1 MRGSDQLKWGVAM
14 DKPKLSLPKAKK
26 LSSPPTPSVPADK
39 PYAVDLHSL
48 VAEELV
54 RAANN
59 KAVALDAV
67 MKRITGDD
75 DLLRRFAI
83 PMLQKKCI
91 KHIKSVL
98 RTMDFQR
105 AVAKAVEARSE
116 DEDEWI
122 FERVKK

>member
-1 MRGSDQLKWGVAM
+1 MTTLRP
-14 DKPKLSLPKAKK
+14 DKPKLSLPKTKK
-26 LSSPPTPSVPADK
+26 SSTVPPIPNDK
-39 PYAVDLHSL
+39 PIALDLHSL

-59 KAVALDAV
+59 KAVALAAV

-98 RTMDFQR
+98 RSMEFQR
-105 AVAKAVEARSE
+105 AVAKAVEARREDRE
-116 DEDEWI
+116 DEDQWI

>member
-1 MRGSDQLKWGVAM
+1 M
-14 DKPKLSLPKAKK
+14 DKPKLGLPKIKK
-26 LSSPPTPSVPADK
+26 SSPAPPIPNEK
-39 PYAVDLHSL
+39 PVAVDLHSL

-54 RAANN
+54 RTANN
-59 KAVALDAV
+59 KAAALDAV

-91 KHIKSVL
+91 KHIKTVL
-98 RTMDFQR
+98 RTMEFQR
-105 AVAKAVEARSE
+105 AVAKAVEAQRKDRE
-116 DEDEWI
+116 DEDQWI

>member
-1 MRGSDQLKWGVAM
+1 M
-14 DKPKLSLPKAKK
+14 DKPKLSLPKIKK
-26 LSSPPTPSVPADK
+26 SPTAPPIPNDK
-39 PYAVDLHSL
+39 PFEVDLHSL

-83 PMLQKKCI
+83 PMLQRRCI

-105 AVAKAVEARSE
+105 AVAKAVEARME
-116 DEDEWI
+116 DEDQWI
-122 FERVKK
+122 FERTKK

>member
-1 MRGSDQLKWGVAM
+1 M
-14 DKPKLSLPKAKK
+14 DKPKLSLPKIKK
-26 LSSPPTPSVPADK
+26 SSTAPPIPNPK
-39 PYAVDLHSL
+39 PVAVDLHSL

-83 PMLQKKCI
+83 PMLQSKCI
-91 KHIKSVL
+91 KHMKSVL
-98 RTMDFQR
+98 RTMAFQR
-105 AVAKAVEARSE
+105 AVAKAVERARRE
-116 DEDEWI
+116 DRDDEDQWT

>member
-1 MRGSDQLKWGVAM
+1 M
-14 DKPKLSLPKAKK
+14 DKPKLGLPKIKK
-26 LSSPPTPSVPADK
+26 SSPVPPIPNDK
-39 PYAVDLHSL
+39 PIALDLHSL

-59 KAVALDAV
+59 KAVALAAV
-67 MKRITGDD
+67 MKRIAGDD

-91 KHIKSVL
+91 KHIKTVL

-105 AVAKAVEARSE
+105 AVAHAAAKAVEAQRKDE
-116 DEDEWI
+116 DEDQWI
-122 FERVKK
+122 FEQVKK